1 VIKAISKL
9 ALPIL
14 GGAILYLLV
23 SGNFLSPS
31 LFIIAGQLLAVALS
45 IWARRSFQG
54 GQFSI
59 HAEPMEGPMIQTGPY
74 QFIRHPMYA
83 AALLLLWS
91 SILGHSS
98 LITIS
103 IGLVVTGV
111 IAIRIMTE
119 DNFLRTRFPDYM
131 EYSRTTKRII
141 PYLI

>member
-1 VIKAISKL
+1 
-9 ALPIL
+9 
-14 GGAILYLLV
+14 
-23 SGNFLSPS
+23 
-31 LFIIAGQLLAVALS
+31 
-45 IWARRSFQG
+45 
-54 GQFSI
+54 
-59 HAEPMEGPMIQTGPY
+59 
-74 QFIRHPMYA
+74 MYA